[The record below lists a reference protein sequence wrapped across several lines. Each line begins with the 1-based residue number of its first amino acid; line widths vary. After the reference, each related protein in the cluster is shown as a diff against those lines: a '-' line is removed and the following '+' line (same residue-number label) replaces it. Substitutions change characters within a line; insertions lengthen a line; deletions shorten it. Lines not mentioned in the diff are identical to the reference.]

1 MTLKS
6 NGRKT
11 METIFENAADFA
23 ERYIRYNWD
32 RNLRDDTSRQWCPKW
47 WCHPEAYTRITFL
60 WAWYEFAFTSDSYSE
75 MAQWL
80 QFFDYEMD
88 ALTQPGGCFR
98 HCVGGHSDAVAYQAE
113 EFPLTPAID
122 ALAFQSE
129 ENKQQ

>member
-1 MTLKS
+1 
-6 NGRKT
+6 

-47 WCHPEAYTRITFL
+47 WCH
-60 WAWYEFAFTSDSYSE
+60 DSYSE